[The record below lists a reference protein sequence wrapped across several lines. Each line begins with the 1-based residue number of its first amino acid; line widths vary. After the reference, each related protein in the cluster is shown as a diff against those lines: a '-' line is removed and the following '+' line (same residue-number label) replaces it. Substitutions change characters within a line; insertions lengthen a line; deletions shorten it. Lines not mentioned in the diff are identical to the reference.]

1 MSEEGS
7 SFWIT
12 LTEKLIGLILISLSI
27 LLFYFTATST
37 NVLSASTGLFTFLG
51 VVVLVSGAFLII
63 TKPPE

>member
-37 NVLSASTGLFTFLG
+37 NVLSASTGLFAFLG
-51 VVVLVSGAFLII
+51 VVVLVGGAFLII

>member
-12 LTEKLIGLILISLSI
+12 LTEKIIGLFLVVLSI
-27 LLFYFTATST
+27 VLFYFTATSVS
-37 NVLSASTGLFTFLG
+37 VLTIATGIFAFLG
-51 VVVLVSGAFLII
+51 VVVLIGGVFLMI

>member
-12 LTEKLIGLILISLSI
+12 LTEKIAGLFLIILSI
-27 LLFYFTATST
+27 VLFYFTATT
-37 NVLSASTGLFTFLG
+37 PALTITLGMFTFLG
-51 VVVLVSGAFLII
+51 VVVLIGGVFLII